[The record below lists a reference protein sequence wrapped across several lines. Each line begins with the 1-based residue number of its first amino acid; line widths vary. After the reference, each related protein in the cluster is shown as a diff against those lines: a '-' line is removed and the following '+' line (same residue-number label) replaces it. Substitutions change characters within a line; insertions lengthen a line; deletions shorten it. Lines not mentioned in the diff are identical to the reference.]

1 MTGFWRLAH
10 FVSFVMWIGGAM
22 GVMVAGAVMKRLER
36 SLWGG
41 VADVQAGI
49 YRYLIGPGSIIAVVS
64 GLILTLR
71 MYNGMSVQVGP
82 WLGMMQGFGL
92 LGALVTLLGA
102 MPAAAKLTRLEAVGE
117 TAPAFDAARKRM
129 VLAGMIGGTMSA
141 LALIAGALYKLG

>member
-22 GVMVAGAVMKRLER
+22 GVMVAGAVMKKLER

-64 GLILTLR
+64 GIILTLR
-71 MYNGMSVQVGP
+71 MYNGMAVQVGH
-82 WLGMMQGFGL
+82 WLGMMQLFGL
-92 LGALVTLLGA
+92 LGGLVTLLGA
-102 MPAAAKLTRLEAVGE
+102 MPAA
-117 TAPAFDAARKRM
+117 
-129 VLAGMIGGTMSA
+129 S
-141 LALIAGALYKLG
+141 

>member
-22 GVMVAGAVMKRLER
+22 GVMVAGAVMKKLER

-49 YRYLIGPGSIIAVVS
+49 YRFLIGPGSIIAVVS

-71 MYNGMSVQVGP
+71 MYNGMAVRVGH
-82 WLGMMQGFGL
+82 WLGMMQLFGL

-102 MPAAAKLTRLEAVGE
+102 MPAAGKLTRLEAVGE
-117 TAPAFDAARKRM
+117 TAAAFDAARKRM
-129 VLAGMIGGTMSA
+129 VMTGMIGGTFSA